1 MKVIL
6 LRDVARLGKRFSVV
20 EVPDGFA
27 LNKLIPQGLAQ
38 PATPENLKR
47 VQARNK
53 EVAAHQAADEAGL
66 RMALKALA
74 ETPLT
79 ITVEAN
85 TQGHLFQ
92 AVKATDVA
100 RAAVLAGHPIEVSL
114 IHIET
119 PIKSLGQ
126 HQVAVKQGS
135 VSGVFT
141 INVVT
146 A

>member
-27 LNKLIPQGLAQ
+27 LNKLIPQGQAQ

-66 RMALKALA
+66 RAALKALA
-74 ETPLT
+74 EQPVT
-79 ITVEAN
+79 IMVEAN
-85 TQGHLFQ
+85 AQGHLFQ
-92 AVKATDVA
+92 AVKPEAIA
-100 RAAVLAGHPIEVSL
+100 RAAAAAGHPIEIGAL
-114 IHIET
+114 QIAT
-119 PIKSLGQ
+119 PIKSLGE
-126 HQVAVKQGS
+126 HTVGVKAGG
-135 VSGVFT
+135 VSGSFT
-141 INVVT
+141 INVVNV
-146 A
+146 

>member
-27 LNKLIPQGLAQ
+27 LNKLIPQGQAQ

-53 EVAAHQAADEAGL
+53 EVAAHKEADEEGL
-66 RMALKALA
+66 RATLKALT

-79 ITVEAN
+79 VKVEAN
-85 TQGHLFQ
+85 AQGHLFQ
-92 AVKATDVA
+92 AVKPADIA
-100 RAAVLAGHPIEVSL
+100 LAAAAAGHPIEVAALHSD
-114 IHIET
+114 T
-119 PIKSLGQ
+119 PIKSLGT
-126 HQVAVKQGS
+126 HTVGVKIGG
-135 VSGVFT
+135 VSGSFT
-141 INVVT
+141 INVET
-146 A
+146 K

>member
-27 LNKLIPQGLAQ
+27 LNKLIPQGQAQ

-66 RMALKALA
+66 KDTLKALH

-79 ITVEAN
+79 VKVEAN
-85 TQGHLFQ
+85 AEGHLYQ
-92 AVKATDVA
+92 AVKAADIA
-100 RAAVLAGHPIEVSL
+100 LAAAAAGHPIEVASL
-114 IHIET
+114 HIET
-119 PIKSLGQ
+119 PIKSLGT
-126 HQVAVKQGS
+126 HTVGVKAGG
-135 VSGVFT
+135 VSGSFT
-141 INVVT
+141 INVET
-146 A
+146 K